1 MAKANSYGND
11 TSIASTDKLFGTD
24 TDGTTKNYKIEN
36 LTTYLSGQILID
48 QGEMATAVYD
58 PAEIEEQLVGLTA
71 TQTLTNKTINFSTGG
86 TNTLVADA
94 SDVLYNNTIS
104 SLTATNTKTAI
115 DELASVSGW
124 AIYIDSTYTSGS
136 PLVINKAEA
145 NFPVNGLGSATN
157 KEYLP
162 TGVTD
167 LWDAGSTN
175 KIIADGV
182 GDSYLC
188 RLDFKAISATA
199 NAYAV
204 ISFDVGSG
212 SPNIIAS
219 ETVTFPKG
227 DGEIHVFSTTI
238 SLFALDTFVDNGCK
252 ITISTVDGDH
262 NISFYDFGIFIQRVS
277 KG

>member
-36 LTTYLSGQILID
+36 LTTYLSGQISID

-94 SDVLYNNTIS
+94 SDILYNNTIS

-124 AIYIDSTYTSGS
+124 AIYSDSTYTSDS
-136 PLVINKAEA
+136 PLVLDKAEA

-167 LWDAGSTN
+167 LWNVGTN
-175 KIIADGV
+175 KIIVDAV

-238 SLFALDTFVDNGCK
+238 SLFALGAFVTNGCK